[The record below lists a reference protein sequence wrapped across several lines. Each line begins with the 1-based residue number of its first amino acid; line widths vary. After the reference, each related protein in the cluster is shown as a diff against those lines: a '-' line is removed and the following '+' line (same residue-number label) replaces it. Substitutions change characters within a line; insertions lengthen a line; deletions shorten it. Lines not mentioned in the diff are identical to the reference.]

1 MTNINLEFY
10 IKKFSCGTA
19 TRADKSAIKSEIMT
33 DQQSTEELQKPDNE
47 KEEKGNL
54 YSSFKDIFQGVHLA
68 DMQVISKYNK
78 GICILLQLLTIFLF

>member
-10 IKKFSCGTA
+10 IKKFSCGAA

-47 KEEKGNL
+47 KEEKN
-54 YSSFKDIFQGVHLA
+54 
-68 DMQVISKYNK
+68 
-78 GICILLQLLTIFLF
+78 

>member
-1 MTNINLEFY
+1 MEILRVYQKEQFPIKYYVIKHLIFLKIQIMTNINLEFY

-54 YSSFKDIFQGVHLA
+54 YSSFKDIF
-68 DMQVISKYNK
+68 
-78 GICILLQLLTIFLF
+78 